1 MKNWKTL
8 HIAIEQD
15 GITSDFFSEW
25 ETEGKI
31 LQWKEM
37 HYVIPK

>member
-1 MKNWKTL
+1 MKSWKTL

-15 GITSDFFSEW
+15 GSSDFFFSEW

-37 HYVIPK
+37 HYVILK